1 MDAGTLQSAPLFR
14 GMTTEEIS
22 AAAEALHAREQSAPK
37 GAVLFHAGSGTRQM
51 GLVLSG
57 SVTIESNDMWGNRTI
72 LSHVGVGQ
80 CFAETYALLPGEPML
95 VDVTANEPCRILLL
109 QIQGLPG
116 RRESWAGKLLANL
129 LMISVQKNLHLS
141 WRSFHTAPK
150 TIRGRVQSYLNAV
163 SLQTGSRT
171 FDIPFD
177 RQQLADYLNVERT
190 ALSKELGKMQ
200 KEGLLTVRKNRFCLL
215 GHQRLVH
222 NRTENCR

>member
-1 MDAGTLQSAPLFR
+1 MDAGTLQSVPLFR

-171 FDIPFD
+171 FDVPFD

>member
-171 FDIPFD
+171 FDVPFD

-200 KEGLLTVRKNRFCLL
+200 KEGLLTVRKNRFCLF

>member
-14 GMTTEEIS
+14 GMTTKEIS

-37 GAVLFHAGSGTRQM
+37 GAVLFHAGSGTRQI

-95 VDVTANEPCRILLL
+95 VDVTANEPCRVLLL
-109 QIQGLPG
+109 QIQDLPG

-200 KEGLLTVRKNRFCLL
+200 MEGLLTVRKNRFCLL